1 MKQPIRVSAQLGG
14 KEIIIETGKLAKQAG
29 GSITI
34 QCGDTIVLVTATS
47 APEPKEDI
55 DFVPLSVDFIEKTFA
70 AGKIPGGFFKR
81 EGKPTEMAT
90 LTSRFIDRPIRPMFP
105 KGYNYETQVL
115 ATPLS
120 VDPVNDP
127 DVLAITGASAALV
140 VSDIN
145 FPKPLAGCRVGRLN
159 GQFVLNVSSEEM
171 LQSDIDLIVVASEDA
186 VVMVEGGAQEASEK
200 DLIAAISF
208 AHQSVKPL
216 IEAQKELLKKVA
228 PRKRELSRVK
238 KEPLLESKLSTYEKK
253 VHQALT
259 IKEKLAR
266 YEAFKELKAS
276 IVSEIFPDEATRDP
290 KLVKQIANEFEE
302 IKGKVM
308 RQIILKEKVRIDG
321 RKYNDIRPIS
331 VEVGLLPRAHG
342 SGLFTRGETQALV
355 VATLGS
361 TDDKQRID
369 SIFGESKKSFMLHYN
384 FPPFSVGEV
393 KFMRGPGRREIGHGA
408 LAERALAKV
417 LPTEAEFP
425 YTIRIVSEILES
437 NGSSSMA
444 TVCGGT
450 LSLMDAGVPI
460 KAPVAG
466 IAMGLIKEG
475 KDVAILSDI
484 LGDEDHLG
492 DMDFKVTGTA
502 KGVTALQMDIKIDG
516 VTEEILSKALDQAKE
531 GRLFILGKMN
541 EAISEPRGKLSQHA
555 PKIEIMQVKKTR
567 IKDVIGSGGC
577 NIRNIVD
584 TTGVKMDIE
593 DDGTIKIFSP
603 DQNAID
609 EAKKMVKNLTAEAE
623 VGQIYDGVV
632 KRIVDF
638 GAFVEILPKTDGLV
652 HISELANHRVRTV
665 DEVVK
670 EGDRV
675 KVKCIGVDDRGK
687 VRLSMKALLNG

>member
-29 GSITI
+29 GAITI
-34 QCGDTIVLVTATS
+34 HCGDTIVLVTATS

-105 KGYNYETQVL
+105 EGFNYETQVL

-200 DLIAAISF
+200 DLIEAISF

-228 PRKRELSRVK
+228 PKKRELSPVK
-238 KEPLLESKLSTYEKK
+238 KESLLKSKFSTYEKK

-259 IKEKLAR
+259 IKEKQAC

-276 IVSEIFPDEATRDP
+276 IVSEIFPDEETRDP

-302 IKGKVM
+302 LKGKVM
-308 RQIILKEKVRIDG
+308 RQMILKEKVRIDG

-361 TDDKQRID
+361 TEDKQRID

-393 KFMRGPGRREIGHGA
+393 KFLRGPGRREIGHGA

-417 LPTEAEFP
+417 LPSEVEFP

-444 TVCGGT
+444 TVCGGS
-450 LSLMDAGVPI
+450 LALMDAGVPI

-492 DMDFKVTGTA
+492 DMDFKVTGTS

-541 EAISEPRGKLSQHA
+541 ESISEPRGKLSQHA
-555 PKIEIMQVKKTR
+555 PKIETMKVKKER

-623 VGQIYDGVV
+623 VGQIYEGVV

-665 DEVVK
+665 DEVVR

-687 VRLSMKALLNG
+687 VRLSMKALL